1 MPVKTVRVHIFLNV
15 SLLGFLFVCFAY
27 RWIRQMKNNQE
38 QINRGQYYVHVDM
51 STTEGTQSGHTYTQ
65 NHLCQMHT
73 QPLTHTCTHTD
84 TQASKQDL
92 LADQLMLGTF
102 EGSISAGVSWAAQT
116 RTRTR
121 LSNRTFI
128 LWLSTSF
135 FYGIW
140 GRPSSW
146 RECALV
152 PLFIGYVPWRNT
164 YWSNVVNH
172 TITVT

>member
-1 MPVKTVRVHIFLNV
+1 
-15 SLLGFLFVCFAY
+15 
-27 RWIRQMKNNQE
+27 MKNNQE

-102 EGSISAGVSWAAQT
+102 EGSISAGLSWAAPT
-116 RTRTR
+116 RPQRRVRNT
-121 LSNRTFI
+121 TFI
-128 LWLSTSF
+128 LGFSWPF
-135 FYGIW
+135 F
-140 GRPSSW
+140 
-146 RECALV
+146 
-152 PLFIGYVPWRNT
+152 
-164 YWSNVVNH
+164 
-172 TITVT
+172 